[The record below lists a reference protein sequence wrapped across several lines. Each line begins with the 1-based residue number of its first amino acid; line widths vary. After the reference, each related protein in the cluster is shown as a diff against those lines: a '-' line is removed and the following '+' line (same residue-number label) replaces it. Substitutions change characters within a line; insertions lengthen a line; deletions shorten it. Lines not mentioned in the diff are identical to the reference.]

1 MESLKKVSILKIGR
15 MIKAFYKLTIITLI
29 AIYLVILAGSV
40 VRMSGSGMGCPDWPK
55 CFGQWIPPTQIDQLP
70 ADYIETF
77 LEKRKKKLA
86 KYQTFL
92 QRIGLNETAEALM
105 NDPRLL
111 EEEPFVA
118 SKTWIE
124 YINRLLGFMAG
135 NFMIIGL
142 IMSFWFFTKNK
153 FIPLL
158 SFLVLLFTSI
168 QGWFGSIVVATNLT
182 PWTITFHMLFAF
194 IIIFLLLWLI
204 KLAEPRQRQ
213 LDMKLRLPLLIAIG
227 LTLLQVYLGTQVRQ
241 EIDVLSHSVAIR
253 PIWIE
258 SLSGIFEIH
267 RSFAIVLI
275 LVNSYIIILIRRI
288 SVWRKWSYIVASLLI
303 VEIFSGITMAYLA
316 VPPAMQ
322 PIHLLFS
329 TLFFGVQS
337 WLYLSTYRTK

>member
-1 MESLKKVSILKIGR
+1 
-15 MIKAFYKLTIITLI
+15 MIKSFYRLTIITLI

-55 CFGQWIPPTQIDQLP
+55 CFGQWIPPTHIDQLP
-70 ADYIETF
+70 SDYRDTF
-77 LEKRKKKLA
+77 LAKRKKKLA
-86 KYQTFL
+86 KYQSFL
-92 QRIGLNETAEALM
+92 QRLGLNDTAEALM

-142 IMSFWFFTKNK
+142 IMSFWLYKKNK
-153 FIPLL
+153 IIPLL
-158 SFLVLLFTSI
+158 SFLVLVFTSI

-194 IIIFLLLWLI
+194 IIIFLLLLLI
-204 KLAEPRQRQ
+204 KLAQPTQQ
-213 LDMKLRLPLLIAIG
+213 ILANKLRIPLLLAIA
-227 LTLLQVYLGTQVRQ
+227 LSLLQVYLGTQVRQ
-241 EIDVLSHSVAIR
+241 EIDVLSHSEVIR
-253 PIWIE
+253 PMWIE
-258 SLSGIFEIH
+258 SLSAVFEIH

-275 LVNSYIIILIRRI
+275 LVNAYIIHRLRQNDLWKRWSYII
-288 SVWRKWSYIVASLLI
+288 ATLLL
-303 VEIFSGITMAYLA
+303 VEIMSGIIMAYFA
-316 VPPAMQ
+316 VPATMQ
-322 PIHLLFS
+322 PVHLLFA

-337 WLYLSTYRTK
+337 WLFLSTYRTT

>member
-1 MESLKKVSILKIGR
+1 
-15 MIKAFYKLTIITLI
+15 MIKSFYRLTIITLI

-55 CFGQWIPPTQIDQLP
+55 CFGQWIPPTHIDQLP
-70 ADYIETF
+70 SDYRDTF
-77 LEKRKKKLA
+77 LAKRKKKLA
-86 KYQTFL
+86 KYQSFL
-92 QRIGLNETAEALM
+92 QRLGLNDTAEALM

-142 IMSFWFFTKNK
+142 IMSFWLYKKNK
-153 FIPLL
+153 NIPLL
-158 SFLVLLFTSI
+158 SFLVLVFTSI

-194 IIIFLLLWLI
+194 IIIFLLLLLI
-204 KLAEPRQRQ
+204 KLAQPTQQ
-213 LDMKLRLPLLIAIG
+213 ILANKLRIPLLLAIA
-227 LTLLQVYLGTQVRQ
+227 LSLLQVYLGTQVRQ
-241 EIDVLSHSVAIR
+241 EIDVLSHSEVIR
-253 PIWIE
+253 PMWIE
-258 SLSGIFEIH
+258 SLSAVFEIH

-275 LVNSYIIILIRRI
+275 LVNAYIIHRLRQNDLWKRWSYII
-288 SVWRKWSYIVASLLI
+288 ATLLL
-303 VEIFSGITMAYLA
+303 VEIMSGIIMAYFA
-316 VPPAMQ
+316 VPATMQ
-322 PIHLLFS
+322 PVHLLFA

-337 WLYLSTYRTK
+337 WLFLSTYRTT